1 MNLRIGIHNEE
12 MVLTYY
18 SATVGRLIKQLGKI
32 FLTKNRDCQNKFHFE
47 LQEFEVRICVQPNSP
62 IIILILLTAFHKF
75 AMSMGAKP
83 CTERFSFV
91 LREFQLRF
99 GGSKP

>member
-1 MNLRIGIHNEE
+1 MNLRIGIYNEE

-32 FLTKNRDCQNKFHFE
+32 FRTKNRDCHNKFLFE

-62 IIILILLTAFHKF
+62 IIILILLTAFHKLS
-75 AMSMGAKP
+75 MLMGAKYQ
-83 CTERFSFV
+83 CDIV
-91 LREFQLRF
+91 
-99 GGSKP
+99 

>member
-1 MNLRIGIHNEE
+1 MNLRIGIYNEE

-75 AMSMGAKP
+75 AMLMGAKYQ
-83 CTERFSFV
+83 CDIV
-91 LREFQLRF
+91 
-99 GGSKP
+99 